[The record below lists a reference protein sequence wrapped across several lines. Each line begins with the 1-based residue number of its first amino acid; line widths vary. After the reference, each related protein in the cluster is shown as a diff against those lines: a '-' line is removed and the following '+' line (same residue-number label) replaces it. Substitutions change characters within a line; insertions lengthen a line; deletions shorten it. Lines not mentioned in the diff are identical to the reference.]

1 MKIEKYSFGLM
12 IIESEQYTSDLVIY
26 PNAIDAT
33 WWRKQG
39 HRLLPEDLE
48 DILVNKPKMLIIG
61 TGFYDLMKIDK
72 RTIKLLK
79 EKSIELFADNTR
91 KAVEKFN
98 SIENRKD
105 VIAAF
110 HLTC

>member
-48 DILVNKPKMLIIG
+48 DILVHEPEKLIIG
-61 TGFYDLMKIDK
+61 TGFYGLMKIDK

-79 EKSIELFADNTR
+79 EKSIKLFADNTR

-98 SIENRKD
+98 SIKVRKD